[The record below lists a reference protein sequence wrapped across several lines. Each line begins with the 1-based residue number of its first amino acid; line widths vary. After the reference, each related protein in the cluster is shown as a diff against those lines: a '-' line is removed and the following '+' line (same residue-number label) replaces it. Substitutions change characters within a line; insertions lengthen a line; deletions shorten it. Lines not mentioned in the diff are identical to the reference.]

1 MNRGRGASLMEVL
14 VVLLLSMLVAGAAWT
29 LLQHQVGAV
38 TRAQDLSERLD
49 VSRIV
54 RNVLGEELRS
64 GRGGRDWGPPAG
76 DSVQLRAF
84 RGVALP
90 CGGQESPDG
99 DLLMTYRGLRQPDPA
114 KDSLLLL
121 LGDGTWRVVDLTEAP
136 SAPDEDMVCPSGSP
150 AWNPGWWSVHDL
162 DAPPVMAR
170 IFERGSY
177 HLADGAF
184 RYRTGDAGRQPLTP
198 ERLQIPGS
206 SLTAG
211 VEGSAMELRLRFRLP
226 FPGTPPTWATTL
238 RSPGP

>member
-1 MNRGRGASLMEVL
+1 MEVL
-14 VVLLLSMLVAGAAWT
+14 VVLLLSTLVAGAAWT
-29 LLQHQVGAV
+29 LLQHQVVAV
-38 TRAQDLSERLD
+38 TRARALSERLD
-49 VSRIV
+49 VTRIV

-76 DSVQLRAF
+76 DSVHLRAF

-90 CGGQESPDG
+90 CAGLESPEG
-99 DLLMTYRGLRQPDPA
+99 DHLMMYRGLRQPDPV

-121 LGDGTWRVVDLTEAP
+121 LGNGTWQVVDLTEVP
-136 SAPDEDMVCPSGSP
+136 SAPDEDTMCPSGSQP
-150 AWNPGWWSVHDL
+150 WNPGWWSLHDL
-162 DAPPVMAR
+162 GAPPVMAR

-184 RYRTGDAGRQPLTP
+184 RYRPGDAGRQPLTP
-198 ERLQIPGS
+198 EHLQIPGS

-211 VEGSAMELRLRFRLP
+211 GEGSVVELRLRFRLP
-226 FPGTPPTWATTL
+226 SPGTPPTWATTF